1 MEALFSMHQMRNIG
15 MYVTDSRVLTYGYDG
30 LIIVRDNIELHKV
43 IAIFMPHHRRQ
54 GGIKCA
60 ISSRFGETII
70 SLGRNGDLV
79 ASRVRYFA
87 FICFL
92 HSRILKLLRKIIY
105 MIYFNYASSLSETK
119 INLAESR
126 DVSVHLSIEDFASG
140 PNELY
145 GLAGETWLDNVIAT
159 KLKAERDEALPLRAS
174 IIADLEKIKNQVYY
188 FFSEFNILELRYTYD
203 LKKIFNRYASFL
215 IKMKANHRMLDCRSR
230 FLI

>member
-43 IAIFMPHHRRQ
+43 IAIFMPHHRSQ
-54 GGIKCA
+54 GGIKGA
-60 ISSRFGETII
+60 ISSRFGETIV

-87 FICFL
+87 FIRFL
-92 HSRILKLLRKIIY
+92 HSRTLKLLRKIIN
-105 MIYFNYASSLSETK
+105 MIYLNYASSLSEAK
-119 INLAESR
+119 INLTESKG
-126 DVSVHLSIEDFASG
+126 VSVHLSIEDFASG

-145 GLAGETWLDNVIAT
+145 GLAGETWLDNVIAA

-174 IIADLEKIKNQVYY
+174 ILTDLEKIKSQVYIY
-188 FFSEFNILELRYTYD
+188 MPFFGT
-203 LKKIFNRYASFL
+203 
-215 IKMKANHRMLDCRSR
+215 
-230 FLI
+230 